1 MLITRMSTKQPTTG
15 RIAAGLIINI
25 FLPGVGTMVVGKVG
39 DGLTQLILSILLF
52 WTIVVPLVVW
62 IWAVVDVAIMF
73 SESNLEGDPSA
84 GGGNAGGVTVI
95 NQYGGNDSQP
105 QNGTGSNQ
113 DSSNNAQNQSSQ
125 HKESAK
131 TQETS
136 QEKKSVKQQKSQTA
150 KGTRMNSSGHNKAE
164 KSQK

>member
-1 MLITRMSTKQPTTG
+1 MSTRQPTTG
-15 RIAAGLIINI
+15 QITAGLIINI
-25 FLPGVGTMVVGKVG
+25 FLPGVGTIVVGKVG
-39 DGLTQLILSILLF
+39 DGLTQLVLNLLLF
-52 WTIVVPLVVW
+52 WTIVVPIVVW
-62 IWAVVDVAIMF
+62 IWAVVDVAVMF
-73 SESNLEGDPSA
+73 SESNIEGNPSA

-95 NQYGGNDSQP
+95 NQYGGNDPQP

-113 DSSNNAQNQSSQ
+113 DSSNNAQDQSSQ

-136 QEKKSVKQQKSQTA
+136 QENKSVKQQESQTE
-150 KGTRMNSSGHNKAE
+150 KGTHMNSSGHNQTE